1 MAYLD
6 KDALERATFPVAA
19 ELLGHDTPRLATL
32 PGGASIRH
40 YHRVSVGA
48 RSLLVM
54 ELGDDPLKSEE
65 ASKGAV
71 RELPFLNVQRYLSRA
86 GVAVPEVYRY
96 DSKLGL
102 VYLED
107 LGDVTFESQVAD
119 SGDDRRGEWYRL
131 AIDELVKLQSFAA
144 AHPDADCVAFSRGFD
159 FELLKWE
166 LDHFREYGLE
176 AQGHSLTPSERE
188 EVERHFRNIAEQ
200 IASSPR
206 IFVHRDYQ
214 SRNLMVQASDGKKR
228 LRVIDF
234 QDALL
239 GSAAYDLVGLLRD
252 SYVSLSTTLLDRLVD
267 DHAAKAGHPG
277 ADFRALFD
285 LQTVQRKLKDA
296 GRFVFID
303 RVKKNPSFLVH
314 IPNSLEYVRNAFSR
328 LPELATLQEI
338 LGRYLASLK

>member
-6 KDALERATFPVAA
+6 KDALELATFPVAA
-19 ELLGHDTPRLATL
+19 ELLGHDTPSLATL

-65 ASKGAV
+65 ASKGVV

-96 DSKLGL
+96 DSRLGL
-102 VYLED
+102 MYLED
-107 LGDVTFESQVAD
+107 LGDVTFESQVAEA
-119 SGDDRRGEWYRL
+119 GDDRRAEWYRL
-131 AIDELVKLQSFAA
+131 AIDELVKLQTFAT
-144 AHPDADCVAFSRGFD
+144 AHPDRDCVAFTRGFD

-176 AQGHSLTPSERE
+176 AQGHSLTPPERE

-200 IASSPR
+200 IAAAPR

-214 SRNLMVQASDGKKR
+214 SRNLMVQGRR

-252 SYVSLSTTLLDRLVD
+252 SYVSLSTPLLDRLVD
-267 DHAAKAGHPG
+267 EHAAKAGHPG
-277 ADFRALFD
+277 AEFRALFD

-314 IPNSLEYVRNAFSR
+314 IPNSLDYVRNAFSR
-328 LPELATLQEI
+328 LPELGTMQEI
-338 LGRYLASLK
+338 LARYLPSLR